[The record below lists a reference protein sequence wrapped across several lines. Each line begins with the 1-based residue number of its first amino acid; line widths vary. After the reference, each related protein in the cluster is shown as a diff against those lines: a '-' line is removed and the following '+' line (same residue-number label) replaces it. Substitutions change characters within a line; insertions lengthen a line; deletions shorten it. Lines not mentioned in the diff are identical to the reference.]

1 MITIK
6 VRHRPGM
13 TMLAAANT
21 AQQAADAAYRRPTQ
35 TAFYGQR
42 TVPGIMTLW
51 IFRAEPERKELHP

>member
-1 MITIK
+1 MITVR

-21 AQQAADAAYRRPTQ
+21 AQQAAEAAYRRPARIT
-35 TAFYGQR
+35 FYGQR

-51 IFRAEPERKELHP
+51 IFHAEPERKEPHP